1 MISIIICS
9 IRESYF
15 DSLKANIQETIG
27 FSDYE
32 IIKIDNLIDKLS
44 ITQAYNKGIEKSKF
58 DYQLFIHEDI
68 IFHTL
73 NWGEIL
79 LSIFRENCRIGLIG
93 IAGAKYKSLVPSAFW
108 HTEEKMLNINL
119 IQHYKNKKTSLLYK
133 GFENKNLEEVVV
145 IDGVFIAL
153 KKSTGVKFNENIK
166 GFHCYDLGISIDTLE
181 KKHLIYVTNQILIEH
196 FSIGNT
202 NLNFLKSVI
211 DFHKLYKKK
220 LPKYIDAKNRSLEL
234 FALKSFLSV
243 CLENK
248 YVPFKLWIFNLIN
261 NPLDKLN
268 YSFIKLVLNKT
279 KNKCQRFQ

>member
-68 IFHTL
+68 LFHTV

-220 LPKYIDAKNRSLEL
+220 LPKYIDTKNRSLEL